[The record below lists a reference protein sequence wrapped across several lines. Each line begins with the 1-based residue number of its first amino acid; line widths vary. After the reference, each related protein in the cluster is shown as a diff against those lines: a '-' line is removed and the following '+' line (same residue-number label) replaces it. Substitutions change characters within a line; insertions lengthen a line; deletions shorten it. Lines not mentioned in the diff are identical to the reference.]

1 MFEAQVV
8 LREAT
13 RFFQELRIF
22 KAEVALREARTQIY
36 KKNQET
42 EAKKKCYNP
51 MRFTQKNR
59 RRWKRSG
66 PLATSYED
74 GGLLQT
80 FGDAAI

>member
-1 MFEAQVV
+1 
-8 LREAT
+8 
-13 RFFQELRIF
+13 
-22 KAEVALREARTQIY
+22 
-36 KKNQET
+36 
-42 EAKKKCYNP
+42 